1 MKFCPALPRHS
12 VSYKWNGKEA
22 TRLSSETGQS
32 IFQEWKSQNLPQVC
46 FGDMSHGV
54 NLRHRRN
61 RLGRRRRRCGGE
73 RWEGEASWCSTIYP
87 PLCHVFA
94 QQIYHKRCDLLLVL
108 ITCLSKTRELL
119 SAPRSAA
126 NWACNRTGP
135 DEPRWAGSSRESPSS
150 VSVPAFWSIF
160 VILYGHKKFV
170 IKIKYDL
177 RLKRHSASK
186 TSQLW
191 NVTIRFALF
200 RVEPLPR
207 NQIEHLTI
215 EKVMALLW
223 ASSLCRFKVF
233 RNEG

>member
-1 MKFCPALPRHS
+1 MKSCPALPRHS

-22 TRLSSETGQS
+22 TRHSSETGQS
-32 IFQEWKSQNLPQVC
+32 IFQEWKRQNLPQVC

-54 NLRHRRN
+54 NLRHRRT

-135 DEPRWAGSSRESPSS
+135 DEPRWAGSSLLQGITIVR
-150 VSVPAFWSIF
+150 VGTT
-160 VILYGHKKFV
+160 ILIHLRHFIRSLKIA

-191 NVTIRFALF
+191 NVTTRFPLF
-200 RVEPLPR
+200 RVKSVPR
-207 NQIEHLTI
+207 N
-215 EKVMALLW
+215 
-223 ASSLCRFKVF
+223 
-233 RNEG
+233 